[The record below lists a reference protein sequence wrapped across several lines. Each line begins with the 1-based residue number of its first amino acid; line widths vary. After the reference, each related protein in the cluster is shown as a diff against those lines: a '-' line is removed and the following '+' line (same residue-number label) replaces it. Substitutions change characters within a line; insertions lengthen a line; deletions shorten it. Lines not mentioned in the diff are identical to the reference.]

1 MGNKYLI
8 LGLLVILI
16 MQNISAIGITPGR
29 TTIDFEPNLQREIA
43 FTVINSENKDMMVVF
58 MVRGNL
64 SEYITLSQNHAEFTK
79 DEISKSFTYSIN
91 LPSKISTPGK
101 HEVEIVALEI
111 PTDTKE
117 KGSFVG
123 ATVAVISQLHIYVP
137 YPNKYAEASINI
149 LESEDKKI
157 FRIPVINR
165 GKLDIAN
172 LRAII
177 DIYNGLGEKIT
188 SLETETE
195 TLNSLQMKE
204 LAAEWDTNVNPGK
217 YSAII
222 SVIYD
227 NQVITLEK
235 EFKVGEKVLEILEI
249 NINDFELGGIA
260 KFNALVENKWSEELK
275 DVYLNIIIYNNEGE
289 VMADFNSLNYNIGSQ
304 SKSEMIAYWDTVGV
318 EKGTYDGKIFLK
330 YGTESTEKEV
340 QMKITEN
347 SIEVIGLTGHVVVKK
362 AGTFNLNNILLI
374 LVIFLILVNVVWFV
388 IVKNLLKKKK

>member
-222 SVIYD
+222 SVIYN
-227 NQVITLEK
+227 NQ
-235 EFKVGEKVLEILEI
+235 
-249 NINDFELGGIA
+249 
-260 KFNALVENKWSEELK
+260 
-275 DVYLNIIIYNNEGE
+275 GE

>member
-1 MGNKYLI
+1 M
-8 LGLLVILI
+8 
-16 MQNISAIGITPGR
+16 
-29 TTIDFEPNLQREIA
+29 
-43 FTVINSENKDMMVVF
+43 
-58 MVRGNL
+58 
-64 SEYITLSQNHAEFTK
+64 
-79 DEISKSFTYSIN
+79 
-91 LPSKISTPGK
+91 
-101 HEVEIVALEI
+101 
-111 PTDTKE
+111 
-117 KGSFVG
+117 
-123 ATVAVISQLHIYVP
+123 P

-249 NINDFELGGIA
+249 NINESI
-260 KFNALVENKWSEELK
+260 
-275 DVYLNIIIYNNEGE
+275 
-289 VMADFNSLNYNIGSQ
+289 
-304 SKSEMIAYWDTVGV
+304 MIR
-318 EKGTYDGKIFLK
+318 L
-330 YGTESTEKEV
+330 
-340 QMKITEN
+340 
-347 SIEVIGLTGHVVVKK
+347 
-362 AGTFNLNNILLI
+362 
-374 LVIFLILVNVVWFV
+374 
-388 IVKNLLKKKK
+388 

>member
-177 DIYNGLGEKIT
+177 DIYNGLGEKI
-188 SLETETE
+188 
-195 TLNSLQMKE
+195 
-204 LAAEWDTNVNPGK
+204 
-217 YSAII
+217 
-222 SVIYD
+222 
-227 NQVITLEK
+227 
-235 EFKVGEKVLEILEI
+235 LEILEI